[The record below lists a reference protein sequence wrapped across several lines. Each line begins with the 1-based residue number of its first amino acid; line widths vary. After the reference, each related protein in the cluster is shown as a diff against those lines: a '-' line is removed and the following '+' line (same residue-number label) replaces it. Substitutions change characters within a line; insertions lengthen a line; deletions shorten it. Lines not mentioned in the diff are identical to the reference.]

1 MWYVR
6 CTLLLL
12 SDNHSRHAIC
22 EIDIDLEIQVYR
34 GACTVKDWSNTTA
47 CPNQWCNNGDNYSH
61 SQHWSVLLIVHK
73 FFIEFYSCLLLVLF
87 LVQTDTA
94 SNLWLCPGVNNGPIQ
109 WWRGDESKT
118 TACQN
123 GIDAYFSN
131 YTKGAVLGFPPVT
144 SSSTAGN
151 KIFSDVVTTTF
162 SAKPTPKPASIVA
175 SSPSKTSTDPS
186 MPTQTQGHSA
196 SLPTAVGVGVGVP
209 LGIASLGF
217 LGFLFWKHM
226 GRQRTSQS
234 RVLREG
240 PTRKT
245 DDQSTTAAIR
255 GQWTELPAIQSPR
268 ELGGTGREELPSS

>member
-1 MWYVR
+1 MQ
-6 CTLLLL
+6 T
-12 SDNHSRHAIC
+12 D
-22 EIDIDLEIQVYR
+22 
-34 GACTVKDWSNTTA
+34 GWSN
-47 CPNQWCNNGDNYSH
+47 
-61 SQHWSVLLIVHK
+61 
-73 FFIEFYSCLLLVLF
+73 F
-87 LVQTDTA
+87 
-94 SNLWLCPGVNNGPIQ
+94 WLCPSLNNGPIQ
-109 WWRGDESKT
+109 WWCGNESKT

-123 GIDAYFSN
+123 GIDAYFFN

-162 SAKPTPKPASIVA
+162 SAQPTPKPASVVA
-175 SSPSKTSTDPS
+175 SSPSKASPDPS
-186 MPTQTQGHSA
+186 VPTQTQGHST
-196 SLPTAVGVGVGVP
+196 SLPIAVGAGVGVP

-217 LGFLFWKHM
+217 LGFLFWKQV

-234 RVLREG
+234 RVLREE

-268 ELGGTGREELPSS
+268 ELGGTGREEFPSS